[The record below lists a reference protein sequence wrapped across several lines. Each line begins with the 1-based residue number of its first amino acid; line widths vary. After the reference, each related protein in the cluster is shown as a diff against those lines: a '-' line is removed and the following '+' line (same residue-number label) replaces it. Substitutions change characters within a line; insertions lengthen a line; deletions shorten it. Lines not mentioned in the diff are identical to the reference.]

1 MRDPY
6 TVLSVARGATD
17 ADIKKAYRKLAK
29 ENHPDR
35 HADNPAALER
45 FKEASSAYEI
55 LSDKDKRTRFDRG
68 EIDAQGNPTSP
79 FSGGFAGGS
88 GFRTNADPFS
98 RGAASGR
105 AAGFEFGG
113 DDLFSELFG
122 GLGGGTS
129 RGARPGGAGG
139 GFRQAPARGA
149 DVVYKLS
156 VPFEEAA
163 SLTPQRVTLRDGKTS
178 EIRLPAGFKP
188 GIQLRLA
195 GKGEPGPGG
204 NGDALV
210 TLEVA
215 SHRIFKRDG
224 DDIRLD
230 LPISLTEAV
239 QGAKV
244 RMPTVE
250 GAVTLTLPPGT
261 ASGRVFRLKA
271 RGFTRPDGGRGDQ
284 LVTVLIDV
292 PAEDAA
298 LKAFIETWTD
308 PRPLR
313 AGLGV

>member
-6 TVLSVARGATD
+6 SVLGVARGATD

-35 HADNPAALER
+35 NADNPAAMDR
-45 FKEASSAYEI
+45 FKEASGAYEI
-55 LSDKDKRTRFDRG
+55 LSDKDKRARFDRG
-68 EIDAQGNPTSP
+68 EIDAQGNVTG
-79 FSGGFAGGS
+79 FGGGGFGGGGFGGGS
-88 GFRTNADPFS
+88 GGGGDPFA
-98 RGAASGR
+98 RGGASGR

-113 DDLFSELFG
+113 EDLFAELFG
-122 GLGGGTS
+122 GLGGGTG
-129 RGARPGGAGG
+129 RGGARRA
-139 GFRQAPARGA
+139 APRGA
-149 DVVYKLS
+149 DIAYRLS

-163 SLTPQRVTLRDGKTS
+163 NLTPQRVTLQNGKTT

-195 GKGEPGPGG
+195 GKGDIGPGG
-204 NGDALV
+204 PGDALL
-210 TLEVA
+210 TLEIA
-215 SHRIFKRDG
+215 PHRFFKRDG

-230 LPISLTEAV
+230 LPISLSEAV
-239 QGAKV
+239 QGAKI

-261 ASGRVFRLKA
+261 PSGKIFRLKS
-271 RGFTRPDGGRGDQ
+271 RGFSRPDGGRGDQ
-284 LVTVLIDV
+284 LVSVLIDV
-292 PAEDAA
+292 PADDSA
-298 LKAFIETWTD
+298 LKAFVEGWSD

>member
-1 MRDPY
+1 MTIKDPY
-6 TVLSVARGATD
+6 QVLGVARSASE

-35 HADNPAALER
+35 NADNPAKLER
-45 FKEASSAYEI
+45 FKEASAAYEI
-55 LSDKDKRTRFDRG
+55 LSDSEKRGRFDRG
-68 EIDAQGNPTSP
+68 EIDGHGNPASP
-79 FSGGFAGGS
+79 FGAGGYGGGYRS
-88 GFRTNADPFS
+88 SSDPFA
-98 RGAASGR
+98 RGGASGR

-122 GLGGGTS
+122 GLGGNS
-129 RGARPGGAGG
+129 GARA
-139 GFRQAPARGA
+139 RRAPMRGA

-156 VPFEEAA
+156 VSFEDAA
-163 SLTPQRVTLRDGKTS
+163 TLAPQRVTLRDGKTS

-195 GKGEPGPGG
+195 GKGEGGPGG
-204 NGDALV
+204 AGDALI

-215 SHRIFKRDG
+215 PHRIFKRDG

-239 QGAKV
+239 LGAKV

-250 GAVTLTLPPGT
+250 GPVSLTIPPGT
-261 ASGRVFRLKA
+261 TSGKVFRLKG

-284 LVTVLIDV
+284 LVTVVVDL
-292 PAEDAA
+292 PADDAA
-298 LKAFIETWTD
+298 LQEFAKGWQD
-308 PRPLR
+308 QRPLR